1 MMSFALRA
9 CSQARHAA
17 SPHQLA
23 PPSSVPC
30 VPPPA
35 ACSQP
40 SVHMRT
46 RRRCAS
52 SGVKGEKMWS
62 PSPQPMQMPGPH
74 RVPQH
79 CCASSNQTAGTI
91 HGSRL
96 SLVAPSEKA
105 LGRLAALL
113 VQLGG
118 LQAGDV
124 YCLHG
129 DVGAGK
135 SVFSRAFIRAAAGD
149 PMLTVPS
156 PTYLLQNL
164 YDEAMLANSRVPIHH
179 FDLYRLPS
187 DAPPTLERLNLQAS
201 FCSAVSLVEW
211 AERAQVSMPKEH
223 LAVHISAIP
232 PGTEQEY
239 TLLGPHHSTPP
250 PAGNQSYGQ
259 NAHHGGDSQQGCS
272 GQEQAQGISSEEGAE
287 EEGEEQEEEIDSEED
302 EDEIDPY
309 SDQRWRMV
317 KLEPHGSS
325 WEQRLANVLEG
336 LQDEIVN
343 GRAAGL
349 RLYQSLH

>member
-1 MMSFALRA
+1 MWTSIPRPRQIPDPRALQQQ
-9 CSQARHAA
+9 CH
-17 SPHQLA
+17 
-23 PPSSVPC
+23 
-30 VPPPA
+30 
-35 ACSQP
+35 
-40 SVHMRT
+40 
-46 RRRCAS
+46 AS
-52 SGVKGEKMWS
+52 SS
-62 PSPQPMQMPGPH
+62 
-74 RVPQH
+74 
-79 CCASSNQTAGTI
+79 QTAGALQ
-91 HGSRL
+91 GSRL

-113 VQLGG
+113 VQKGG

-164 YDEAMLANSRVPIHH
+164 YDETMLAHSRVPIHH

-201 FCSAVSLVEW
+201 FSSAVSLVEW
-211 AERAQVSMPKEH
+211 AERAQVSMPDEH
-223 LAVHISAIP
+223 LAIHISAIP

-239 TLLGPHHSTPP
+239 ILLAPQHSTPL
-250 PAGNQSYGQ
+250 AASNQSHEQHADQCGS
-259 NAHHGGDSQQGCS
+259 SQQLQGCS
-272 GQEQAQGISSEEGAE
+272 GQEQAPGFSSEEEAE
-287 EEGEEQEEEIDSEED
+287 CEDEDIDSEED
-302 EDEIDPY
+302 GDEVDPY

-325 WEQRLANVLEG
+325 WEQRLAVVLEG
-336 LQDEIVN
+336 VQEEVVN

-349 RLYQSLH
+349 RLCHASH